1 MHRREANSAT
11 VLNPVLNKI
20 SFMMQA
26 SLEDAVERLEVLE
39 AEQAVL
45 RARRVGSLSLFEG
58 LLCLCLCR
66 MHL

>member
-20 SFMMQA
+20 SFMMQV

-58 LLCLCLCR
+58 HLCLCLCR